1 MMKNNAN
8 HNNDIYLN
16 MHLSKHK
23 KIYSIYEVMKKAR
36 ITKIS
41 HLTMIRVSPNN
52 LLKRKNHP
60 PKMISN

>member
-1 MMKNNAN
+1 
-8 HNNDIYLN
+8 